1 MENEGL
7 RLKWEDFQKNLQESF
22 RELRSDF
29 DFTDVTLVCEDQII
43 KAHKIVLSACS
54 PFLKGML
61 KAHAHPQPLIYMR
74 GVKARDLIALM
85 DFIYVGEASMMKEQ
99 LESFLGLAEE
109 LEVKGLSG
117 RLGEEAP
124 RMRNSDFK
132 QKQSLIQSEQIK
144 NVKEEMKMKGGNT
157 SNVKS
162 EHEIKMLPI
171 QPKSIHTAY
180 IDADTMAKIDSNID
194 RQSDGFHCIHCE
206 YTSMRRNHM
215 RDHVE
220 THIEGLEYPCDGCEK
235 VFRSSRDLGKHKI
248 HFLIEFSFSG
258 PATITAAIG
267 GGVNS
272 KILH

>member
-1 MENEGL
+1 
-7 RLKWEDFQKNLQESF
+7 
-22 RELRSDF
+22 
-29 DFTDVTLVCEDQII
+29 
-43 KAHKIVLSACS
+43 
-54 PFLKGML
+54 
-61 KAHAHPQPLIYMR
+61 MR

-109 LEVKGLSG
+109 LEIKGLSG
-117 RLGEEAP
+117 RLG
-124 RMRNSDFK
+124 RMRNSDF
-132 QKQSLIQSEQIK
+132 KQSLIQSEQIK
-144 NVKEEMKMKGGNT
+144 NVKMKGGNI

-248 HFLIEFSFSG
+248 HFLIEFSG

-267 GGVNS
+267 GDVNS
-272 KILH
+272 KI